1 MASLIQDVWVGG
13 EPRLRARR
21 LAPYEAPPVRIL
33 FHPDRDQTLDD
44 PDLGPFL
51 EALGARVE
59 VVAVEPRGQGGSA
72 GRFGPESLDDLRA
85 LVAAAPQ
92 RWPDGRPLVLAGH
105 GVGAPLC
112 LAVAGETDVRGVAFL
127 GPGAAKPVPPFL
139 ESLDLPGRLTAL
151 RIPFLAVDPRDGGDF
166 GGRELM
172 AALRAQPLATLLI
185 IPGGRRAALRS
196 PWTETIATW
205 AAFVASAG

>member
-1 MASLIQDVWVGG
+1 MASLVQDVWVGG

-21 LAPYEAPPVRIL
+21 LAPYESPPVRVL

-51 EALGARVE
+51 ETLGARVE

-72 GRFGPESLDDLRA
+72 GRFGPESLDDLRG
-85 LVAAAPQ
+85 LVAAAPR
-92 RWPDGRPLVLAGH
+92 RWPDGRPLILAGH

-112 LAVAGETDVRGVAFL
+112 LEVAAEAAVSGVVFL

-139 ESLDLPGRLTAL
+139 ESLDLPGRLEAL
-151 RIPFLAVDPRDGGDF
+151 RVPFLAVEPRDGGDF
-166 GGRELM
+166 GGREMM
-172 AALRAQPLATLLI
+172 AALRAQPRATLLL
-185 IPGGRRAALRS
+185 IPGDRRAALRS

-205 AAFVASAG
+205 AAFVAAAG

>member
-1 MASLIQDVWVGG
+1 MASLVQDVWVGG

-21 LAPYEAPPVRIL
+21 LAPYEPSPVRVL

-51 EALGARVE
+51 ETLGARVE

-72 GRFGPESLDDLRA
+72 GRFGPELLEDLRA
-85 LVAAAPQ
+85 LVAAAPR
-92 RWPDGRPLVLAGH
+92 RWPDGLPMILAGH

-112 LAVAGETDVRGVAFL
+112 LEVAAEAEVRGVVFL
-127 GPGAAKPVPPFL
+127 GPGAAKPLPPFL
-139 ESLDLPGRLTAL
+139 AALDLPGRITAL
-151 RIPFLAVDPRDGGDF
+151 RVPFLAVEPRDGGDF
-166 GGRELM
+166 GGREMM
-172 AALRAQPLATLLI
+172 AALRAQPRATLVM
-185 IPGGRRAALRS
+185 IPGDRRAALRS

-205 AAFVASAG
+205 AAFVATSD